1 MYVGGMGGGGTTAVV
16 ATATTAAIVLPNTGA
31 NWMVDLLAA
40 LSVVV
45 GAGIIASSVARSVAK
60 KTYTK

>member
-1 MYVGGMGGGGTTAVV
+1 MYVGGMGGGSTTAVV